1 MAGFEWEITT
11 VKTLTVDAHKRIRIR
26 DANPGEV
33 FACTDNGDGSIT
45 LRKVEPVHARPAKV
59 RIEKRGG
66 FSVGVLDRPIS
77 EAALKEALDE
87 FP

>member
-1 MAGFEWEITT
+1 M
-11 VKTLTVDAHKRIRIR
+11 KTLTVDAHKRIRIK
-26 DANPGEV
+26 DAHPGEV
-33 FACTDNGDGSIT
+33 FACTDNGHGSIT
-45 LRKVEPVHARPAKV
+45 LGEVEPVQARPAKV
-59 RIEKRGG
+59 RIEKRGR